1 MSEEL
6 AHLRDTFQLL
16 KKQCQEIGQIPP
28 RPPGLRAALGGIG
41 VAIMH
46 RLMFWYAPALQRTIG
61 GLAGAMEDTIET
73 LDRTLDA

>member
-46 RLMFWYAPALQRTIG
+46 LSLIH
-61 GLAGAMEDTIET
+61 I
-73 LDRTLDA
+73 